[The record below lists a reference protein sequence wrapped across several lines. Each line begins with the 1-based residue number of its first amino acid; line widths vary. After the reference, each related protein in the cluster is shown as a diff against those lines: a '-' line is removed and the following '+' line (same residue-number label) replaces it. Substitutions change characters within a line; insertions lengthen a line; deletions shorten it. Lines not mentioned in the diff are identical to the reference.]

1 MKNGFIIPK
10 QVKHRQ
16 FSRIQYKLKVP
27 NEGEKN
33 GFICLDLKKL
43 IIMNL

>member
-27 NEGEKN
+27 NEGEKMVLSV
-33 GFICLDLKKL
+33 FDLKKL

>member
-16 FSRIQYKLKVP
+16 SSKTQYKLKVP
-27 NEGEKN
+27 NEEGKN
-33 GFICLDLKKL
+33 GFICLDLKEL
-43 IIMNL
+43 IITNL